1 MCKVVTFRQQIT
13 LSSIHGSGKGGRVLK
28 EDVLEYL
35 KKVSVPDTRT
45 TASGARSVTT
55 GDYTEPIQGFRKAM
69 VKSMTDSW
77 VRSLPV
83 CVMLLCS
90 SACE

>member
-1 MCKVVTFRQQIT
+1 MCKVVPFHQQIT

-35 KKVSVPDTRT
+35 KKISGPDTRT
-45 TASGARSVTT
+45 TVPGARSVTT
-55 GDYTEPIQGFRKAM
+55 SDYTEPIQGFRKAM

-77 VRSLPV
+77 VRSLSILSNV
-83 CVMLLCS
+83 IVQRCT
-90 SACE
+90 

>member
-1 MCKVVTFRQQIT
+1 M
-13 LSSIHGSGKGGRVLK
+13 SG
-28 EDVLEYL
+28 
-35 KKVSVPDTRT
+35 PDTRT

-55 GDYTEPIQGFRKAM
+55 SDYTEPIQGFKKAM

-83 CVMLLCS
+83 CLLL
-90 SACE
+90 